1 MPPGTGEAGD
11 TLGIARVRRA
21 ALTIT
26 KAAGIGLG
34 ILCLAAA
41 ADYLALKQH
50 LDAGPFMFTGA
61 NCAGTRSA
69 STIPQVTDPTAG
81 ATIWP
86 TLEAGAARD
95 ASLAAD
101 PLSASWTFQTNGS
114 VVMAPSVVDGVAYM
128 GSMDGCVYALDV
140 ATGRLLWSFAANNQ
154 VMSEPV
160 VVGGEVIFGSGNKG
174 MGRLPSGG
182 IVRGTGISGIYAL
195 NARTGTQLWF
205 QQTLGEDMPTPTVS
219 NGVVYEGTG
228 GQMFYAIDAKSG
240 QVLWSLPLGSYV
252 SMSSP
257 TVVGNV
263 AIVGGATPYRLIGV
277 DLGTHEIA
285 WTLPLP
291 QAPGGVD
298 DITATAVGGI
308 AYVQVPQGKSAPHI
322 VEIAVQAQ
330 TGRVLWQRV
339 LGTDRWNLLQRA
351 MGQGTLAAQDGE
363 EAAVAS
369 VSGGVLYVGAA
380 GLHGVWALN
389 AATGQPVWSRPANV
403 PATVRTSPLVAGGRV
418 YVTTNNHLY
427 VLAAATGAVQAQRV
441 LGRWSE
447 GTGIMIPCTTPAPTL
462 VGNTLLVGTGQDT
475 AAITALPLQ
484 TVLGGHGG

>member
-1 MPPGTGEAGD
+1 
-11 TLGIARVRRA
+11 
-21 ALTIT
+21 
-26 KAAGIGLG
+26 
-34 ILCLAAA
+34 
-41 ADYLALKQH
+41 
-50 LDAGPFMFTGA
+50 MFTGA
-61 NCAGTRSA
+61 NCAGSRPASA
-69 STIPQVTDPTAG
+69 APQITDPTAG

-86 TLEAGAARD
+86 TLEAGVAHDAA
-95 ASLAAD
+95 LAAD
-101 PLSASWTFQTNGS
+101 PLSASWTFQTNGP

-128 GSMDGCVYALDV
+128 GSLAGSVYAVDV
-140 ATGRLLWSFAANNQ
+140 ATGRLLWSFAADNQ
-154 VMSEPV
+154 VMSQPV

-174 MGRLPSGG
+174 MGRLPTGG
-182 IVRGTGISGIYAL
+182 IVRGTGESGIYAL
-195 NARTGTQLWF
+195 EARTGQELWF
-205 QQTLGEDMPTPTVS
+205 QQTLGESMPTPTVS

-228 GQMFYAIDAKSG
+228 GQMFYAIDARTG
-240 QVLWSLPLGSYV
+240 QLLWRLPLGSYV

-298 DITATAVGGI
+298 DITATAAGGL
-308 AYVQVPQGKSAPHI
+308 AYVQVPEGKYAPQV
-322 VEIAVQAQ
+322 VEMAVQAT
-330 TGRVLWQRV
+330 TGQVVWQRV

-351 MGQGTLAAQDGE
+351 AGQGTLAADDGE

-369 VSGGVLYVGAA
+369 VRRGVLYVGAA
-380 GLHGVWALN
+380 GLHGIWALD

-403 PATVRTSPLVAGGRV
+403 PAAVRTSPLVAGGSI
-418 YVTTNNHLY
+418 YATTNNRLY
-427 VLAAATGAVQAQRV
+427 VVDAATGRLQGQRS
-441 LGRWSE
+441 LGRWVE

-462 VGNTLLVGTGQDT
+462 VGNTLLVGTGQDA

-484 TVLGGHGG
+484 AVAGGQGG